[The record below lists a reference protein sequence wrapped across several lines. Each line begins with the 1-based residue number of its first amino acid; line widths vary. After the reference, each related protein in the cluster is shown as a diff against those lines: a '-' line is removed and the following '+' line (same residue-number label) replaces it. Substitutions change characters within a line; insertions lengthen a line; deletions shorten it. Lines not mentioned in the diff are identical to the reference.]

1 METSI
6 CISCNFTKS
15 NTPPWVFFTLFKL
28 YKWYKIAQHITFD
41 QCSNSNQQLVL
52 NYLAIMSAF
61 SLRYL
66 IAWDEGGNERA
77 GDGNTVPRI
86 SSLKKKFNKMFTA
99 KNVILKVILLWMFQ
113 LLLLSWFTFSATI
126 CFLQS
131 PTNIFK
137 LSLSIN

>member
-41 QCSNSNQQLVL
+41 QCSNSNQQLVVK
-52 NYLAIMSAF
+52 YLAIMSAF

-99 KNVILKVILLWMFQ
+99 KNVILSYIVMNVSIITFVLIYFFCNNLFFTVPYEHFQ
-113 LLLLSWFTFSATI
+113 TLTLY
-126 CFLQS
+126 
-131 PTNIFK
+131 
-137 LSLSIN
+137 